1 MNVLELF
8 GGSCSFSN
16 MAKKQGHKTFTSD
29 YKDFDGIDY
38 VTDIMQFDL
47 NKIPFKPDIIWAS
60 PPCTF
65 FQLHLLVS
73 IGIKTIH
80 QKQNKQN

>member
-47 NKIPFKPDIIWAS
+47 NKIPFKTDIK
-60 PPCTF
+60 
-65 FQLHLLVS
+65 
-73 IGIKTIH
+73 IGRARVGKGFVTIS
-80 QKQNKQN
+80 